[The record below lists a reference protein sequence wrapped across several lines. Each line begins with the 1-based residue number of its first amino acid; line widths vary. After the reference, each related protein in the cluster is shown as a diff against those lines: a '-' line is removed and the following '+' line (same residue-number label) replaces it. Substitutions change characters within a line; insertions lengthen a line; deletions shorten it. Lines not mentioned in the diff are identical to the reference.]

1 MTGMFY
7 NSRAF
12 KCTAMFKMHRLA
24 ANGMMQIMHLNYA
37 LYSHMAAIAGAIH
50 NIFAT
55 SDKITFI

>member
-7 NSRAF
+7 NSQAF

-24 ANGMMQIMHLNYA
+24 ANCMMQIMHLNYA
-37 LYSHMAAIAGAIH
+37 LYRHMATIAGAIH

-55 SDKITFI
+55 SDKFTFI